1 MTSFEESQNPSRST
15 ARLRAWLSALLLS
28 ILISLILVSPFFRL
42 GNATGHDFLFHASS
56 WLDAAGQ
63 WKQEILYPR
72 WTEWANRGYG
82 EPRFIFYPPFS
93 WMLGA
98 ALGFVV
104 PWKAVPGVFIALV
117 QIFSGLSAFAL
128 ARRILPKR
136 AALFCV
142 ACYVASPYALVIIY
156 IRSDFAE
163 LLANAFFPLLFLAAL
178 RTCGFLNVSERPSE
192 QSASRA
198 IAAFAVVLAA
208 IWLSNAPAGVIACYS
223 SAALFGFAA
232 LRRKSWQP
240 LTRGSAGLALGLGL
254 SAFYLLPAAYE
265 QRWVNIAE
273 ALSSGLLPSQNFL
286 FTVTNDP
293 EHTLFNW
300 IVSGIAVA
308 LMTLT
313 GLAAIAVRRQGSD
326 RKIALENRVW
336 QALLLLAALA
346 SALMLRFT
354 SFLWE
359 VLPKLRF
366 VQFPWRFLGL
376 LAVAS
381 AVFLGATMGRR
392 RWGWVWAAL
401 TFAILAATGTGL
413 VHRGWWHE

>member
-1 MTSFEESQNPSRST
+1 
-15 ARLRAWLSALLLS
+15 
-28 ILISLILVSPFFRL
+28 
-42 GNATGHDFLFHASS
+42 
-56 WLDAAGQ
+56 
-63 WKQEILYPR
+63 
-72 WTEWANRGYG
+72 
-82 EPRFIFYPPFS
+82 
-93 WMLGA
+93 
-98 ALGFVV
+98 
-104 PWKAVPGVFIALV
+104 
-117 QIFSGLSAFAL
+117 
-128 ARRILPKR
+128 
-136 AALFCV
+136 
-142 ACYVASPYALVIIY
+142 
-156 IRSDFAE
+156 
-163 LLANAFFPLLFLAAL
+163 
-178 RTCGFLNVSERPSE
+178 
-192 QSASRA
+192 
-198 IAAFAVVLAA
+198 
-208 IWLSNAPAGVIACYS
+208 
-223 SAALFGFAA
+223 
-232 LRRKSWQP
+232 
-240 LTRGSAGLALGLGL
+240 

-313 GLAAIAVRRQGSD
+313 GLAAVAVRRQGSD

-359 VLPKLRF
+359 ALPKLRF

-381 AVFLGATMGRR
+381 AVFLGAAMGRR

-413 VHRGWWHE
+413 VHRGWWHEDIPVLRQEIAQGEGFDGTYEYDPAGDDHTNVPLAKAPEVQVMDTDSTPGPDTPPTVRVEQWSPEVKEVTVKTQDPFALGLRLLNYPAWQVKVNGAVVTPMNGEDFNQMLVPLKPGVSHIQVRFRRTWDRWTGDFVSLGCGMFLLFWVFVDPRRTVREDL